1 MATLKTSNPTLYK
14 AIMTACDDLYEEFF
28 FTYQFVDA
36 CIALFPNVDADKI
49 TKICKNYDNAI
60 RMVDD
65 LKDY

>member
-14 AIMTACDDLYEEFF
+14 AIMTACDHLYEEFF

-36 CIALFPNVDADKI
+36 CIALFPNVDADTI

-60 RMVDD
+60 RMNDN
-65 LKDY
+65 LIAY

>member
-49 TKICKNYDNAI
+49 TKICKNYDNVI
-60 RMVDD
+60 RGNDN
-65 LKDY
+65 LIAY

>member
-1 MATLKTSNPTLYK
+1 
-14 AIMTACDDLYEEFF
+14 MTACDDLYEEFF

>member
-36 CIALFPNVDADKI
+36 CIALFPSVNADTI
-49 TKICKNYDNAI
+49 TKICKNYDDAI
-60 RMVDD
+60 RMNDN
-65 LKDY
+65 LIAY